1 MAAVNCPSVSSDGT
15 IRNSRG
21 VRGACKFKKSD
32 LARIIDVARAKGVD
46 RVWVERDGTIV
57 LAIANSDE
65 APAEPKTKDVFDT
78 WADVS

>member
-1 MAAVNCPSVSSDGT
+1 
-15 IRNSRG
+15 
-21 VRGACKFKKSD
+21 
-32 LARIIDVARAKGVD
+32 
-46 RVWVERDGTIV
+46 VERDGTIV